1 MKNIKPII
9 ILLLCVSSLSCAAKT
24 HRMPSETTW
33 DRYTPSS
40 LSIVKEDHQY
50 LTDYQDCPAKF
61 NFNFNGRATVQPY
74 RTTSIYMNII
84 RKILPQ
90 RKELIER
97 WGEAFNIN
105 PHIIQIFQYE
115 MLFLEDSTEY
125 WLPVQNQLL
134 PLFQKELKKGDKVDL
149 FVMAIGTLTYPDK
162 TDWVFIVNE
171 FRK

>member
-1 MKNIKPII
+1 
-9 ILLLCVSSLSCAAKT
+9 
-24 HRMPSETTW
+24 
-33 DRYTPSS
+33 
-40 LSIVKEDHQY
+40 
-50 LTDYQDCPAKF
+50 
-61 NFNFNGRATVQPY
+61 
-74 RTTSIYMNII
+74 MNII